1 MTIVSVLTL
10 LSVPDAQPWL
20 LGAVMA
26 LRLGTA
32 GISFAVAVHRGIRY
46 FRTKTK

>member
-20 LGAVMA
+20 LGVMMA
-26 LRLGTA
+26 LRLATA
-32 GISFAVAVHRGIRY
+32 GISFAVAVHRGVRY
-46 FRTKTK
+46 FRKKAK